1 MNLEQKAQR
10 NPRLPDSGL
19 GMITASSGLY
29 DAGLDLVIPFSGFLE
44 FGLLLGLYSSAPVL
58 GLTVFSLLVRLDQYK
73 K

>member
-1 MNLEQKAQR
+1 MITAFFG
-10 NPRLPDSGL
+10 LPNFELSL
-19 GMITASSGLY
+19 VTASSGLH

-44 FGLLLGLYSSAPVL
+44 FGLLLGLYSLAPVL